1 LAVSGPSAA
10 AGRSSEPLELQQ
22 REQPRKS
29 PNGRTKGPKGRRTDR
44 VRQRP
49 PGVLCPVRPSPADG
63 GAARLSGCGLA
74 GVLVLSE
81 LLMAVPTVRCTHKR
95 TTNTRCG
102 YRSGESPGV
111 FCPGLLLITAS
122 CRAEGFSASTFGSSS
137 SFGACSATA
146 LSRRK
151 PIVPLFHLAE

>member
-1 LAVSGPSAA
+1 MAVSGPSAA

-74 GVLVLSE
+74 GVFVLSE

-95 TTNTRCG
+95 NTNTRCG
-102 YRSGESPGV
+102 YRSGAAPRV
-111 FCPGLLLITAS
+111 FCPGVLLITAS
-122 CRAEGFSASTFGSSS
+122 CCAEKFLAGMFESAIA
-137 SFGACSATA
+137 FGACSATTHTKGA
-146 LSRRK
+146 LC
-151 PIVPLFHLAE
+151 VPPFHLTK